1 MYVCCS
7 AWLDASAV
15 RSAPS
20 MSAVR
25 LSWILAPAPTR
36 RYSLGMKIS
45 CAAGRTDRFIDC
57 RKAVAALS
65 YRRVAISLS
74 AETLRSFATL
84 SIASRSLV
92 ASTVAGHTALLAIL
106 KTSQVD
112 GGGGSGLRGMR
123 QVSAAKYVGSRL
135 AAGLGEARGGAG
147 GLLKRRPALG
157 CARASQVPQYV
168 LILKGTRGD
177 ERSGSC
183 AG

>member
-1 MYVCCS
+1 
-7 AWLDASAV
+7 
-15 RSAPS
+15 
-20 MSAVR
+20 
-25 LSWILAPAPTR
+25 
-36 RYSLGMKIS
+36 MKIS

-92 ASTVAGHTALLAIL
+92 ASTVASHTALLAIL

-135 AAGLGEARGGAG
+135 AGGLGEARGGAG

-157 CARASQVPQYV
+157 
-168 LILKGTRGD
+168 GGRGPVRD
-177 ERSGSC
+177 F
-183 AG
+183 